1 MLSEKKSTKII
12 ITEKILCE
20 LSIPSEPL
28 NRVISDWWYT
38 KSTEGLRLTI
48 TGDEMFRKAEIQF
61 FDLPLPKSLNMN
73 NWHSFLINCSRKLKC
88 PYYIGLNK
96 NEDINAKLFIR
107 LYDDKIAVLA
117 SLYGDIISYLESVK
131 VRK

>member
-1 MLSEKKSTKII
+1 MPSEKKSTKII
-12 ITEKILCE
+12 ITEKILYE

-28 NRVISDWWYT
+28 QRVINDWWYT
-38 KSTEGLRLTI
+38 KSTEGLRLTMV
-48 TGDEMFRKAEIQF
+48 GDEMFRKAEIQF

-96 NEDINAKLFIR
+96 NEDINARLFIR
-107 LYDDKIAVLA
+107 LYDDKIAVLV
-117 SLYGDIISYLESVK
+117 SLYGDITSYLESVR

>member
-12 ITEKILCE
+12 ITEKILYE

-28 NRVISDWWYT
+28 QRVINDWWYT
-38 KSTEGLRLTI
+38 KSTEGLRLTMI
-48 TGDEMFRKAEIQF
+48 GDEMFRKAEIQF

-96 NEDINAKLFIR
+96 NEDINARLFIR
-107 LYDDKIAVLA
+107 LYDDKIAVLV
-117 SLYGDIISYLESVK
+117 SLYGDITSYLESVR

>member
-12 ITEKILCE
+12 ITEKILYE

-28 NRVISDWWYT
+28 QRVINDWWYT
-38 KSTEGLRLTI
+38 KSTEGLRLTMI
-48 TGDEMFRKAEIQF
+48 GDEMFRKAEIQF

-96 NEDINAKLFIR
+96 NEDINARLFIR
-107 LYDDKIAVLA
+107 LYDDKIAVLV
-117 SLYGDIISYLESVK
+117 SLYGDITNYLESVR